1 MHFFLSHSL
10 NCFLL
15 RSETIKLCFLSKKKR
30 MEINVSS
37 GVKMKYEED
46 LKAKLP
52 IKAKENNLVGIRTL
66 G

>member
-1 MHFFLSHSL
+1 
-10 NCFLL
+10 
-15 RSETIKLCFLSKKKR
+15 